1 VKFRPILPALI
12 CLALA
17 AFPVAS
23 AKASAKLLIYP
34 APHGVALNA
43 NDFSVRARTP
53 GGQWQIVPV
62 YLVQVAQTRQG
73 NHVPVN
79 SSMATF
85 DFSGRVQVEVTSS
98 RPIASARVRPLSYD
112 IQPSVHGRV
121 ITFTLDRPRNLSV
134 EVNGDI
140 FGNLQLF
147 ANSIEKAHPTPTDP
161 NVIYFGP
168 GLHVLPVKKKNRH
181 ELDIPSGKT
190 VYLAGGAVVRG
201 SLICEKVHDVRI
213 LGHGMLEPGDHGG
226 GVRISHS
233 QNVEVSGIIVQGCF
247 TGGSQDVHIR
257 NVKCISHGRYG
268 DGMDVIS
275 SSRVTIDGV
284 FNRNSDDCIAVYAT
298 RNGYTGGSKDIIVR
312 NSILWADVAHPILVG
327 THGNTKQPETIE
339 NLTFRNLDILDQ
351 AEAQLDYQGCLALN
365 AGDSNLIRN
374 VLFDDIGIEDI
385 RQGQVLNLRVFYNR
399 KYNTSPG
406 RGIENVTFRGITYT
420 GTHAEVSQIIGYD
433 DSRMVKNVRFENL
446 VINGTHISDHMKKPH
461 WYKTS
466 DMARI
471 FVGEHVQGLKFQ

>member
-1 VKFRPILPALI
+1 MKFRPILPTLA

-17 AFPVAS
+17 AFFTAS
-23 AKASAKLLIYP
+23 AKAADKLVTYP
-34 APHGVALNA
+34 APQGAVLNA
-43 NDFSVRARTP
+43 NDFSVRACTP
-53 GGQWQIVPV
+53 GGQWQPVPV

-73 NHVPVN
+73 DHVPVN
-79 SSMATF
+79 SSMATL
-85 DFSGRVQVEVTSS
+85 DFSGRVQIEVTSS
-98 RPIASARVRPLSYD
+98 RPVVSARVRPLSYD

-147 ANSIEKAHPTPTDP
+147 ANPVEKTRPSPIDP
-161 NVIYFGP
+161 DVIYFGP
-168 GLHVLPVKKKNRH
+168 GLHVLPKKKKWH
-181 ELDIPSGKT
+181 VLEVPSGKT

-201 SLICEKVHDVRI
+201 SLSCEKVHDVRI

-233 QNVEVSGIIVQGCF
+233 QHVEVSDIILQGCF
-247 TGGSQDVHIR
+247 TGGSQDVRIH
-257 NVKCISHGRYG
+257 NVKCITHGKYG
-268 DGMDVIS
+268 DGMDVIC

-284 FNRNSDDCIAVYAT
+284 FNRDSDDCVAVYAA
-298 RNGYTGGSKDIIVR
+298 RGGYTGGSKDITVR
-312 NSILWADVAHPILVG
+312 NSTLWADVAHPILVG
-327 THGNTKQPETIE
+327 THGNTKQPESIE

-351 AEAQLDYQGCLALN
+351 AEGQLDYQGCLALN

-374 VLFDDIGIEDI
+374 VLFDNIRIDDI
-385 RQGQVLNLRVFYNR
+385 RQGQILNLRVFYNR

-406 RGIENVTFRGITYT
+406 RGIENVTFRNITYT

-446 VINGTHISDHMKKPH
+446 VINGTHISDHMKKPG